1 MKIENC
7 LAASLTVVFLLGG
20 VAGCSKTADNQALI
34 SEARAYQKKGES
46 KAAIIQLKNALQQ
59 NPEDRDARLLLGQIY
74 SQTGDPQSAEK
85 ELRKALSLGASPA
98 DVLPALGR
106 TLLQQNQ
113 FQKVLDEVKLTDGA
127 KPNAELLSLRGN
139 AYLGLRKI
147 KEAKESF
154 ALALT
159 ADPAFPDA
167 LIGSARQA
175 LADGN
180 VPAATLFAEQAVD
193 KNPTNV
199 EVWLF
204 KGDLMRMQRKPDDAL
219 LAYATVIKLQPTN
232 IAPYVSRAL
241 VYGDKGN
248 FDAANAELAAAR
260 KQDAKSLQVTY
271 TQALLESGQGKHAA
285 ALESVQQVLRVA
297 PDHMPSVLLAGATQY
312 ALGATQQAEQHLK
325 KYLERAPGNKYA
337 SKLLIATLLKN
348 GDTARALKV
357 LTPMLPDGDK
367 DPQLL
372 ALAGEA
378 YLLERDYKK
387 STEYFEKAS
396 AIAPNAAVVRTG
408 LGMSKLGQ
416 GDSASGIAELELA
429 ATLDPK
435 PAMPGLLLVMTH
447 LRLGEYD
454 KALAAIAKVEKTQP
468 NNALLQNLK
477 GGAYAGK
484 KDFAAARTSFE
495 KSLAIQP
502 DFFPAVSSLAI
513 LDVQEKKP
521 DVAKKRLE
529 KFLEANKTD
538 MRPMQA
544 LSSLALSQGHKEEAV
559 TWLQK
564 ASTEKP
570 DDLKLSLALTGLYLQ
585 VGEKEKAL
593 ALAQKLQTANPSSP
607 EALEILGQ
615 AQLVAKDFPAA
626 LQNYKKLAVMVPTS
640 PVVQFRTAMIL
651 VGMKNQAAAID
662 SLKAALVLKPDYL
675 EAQLA
680 LADLEMQRGN
690 YAQALDI
697 AKTVQKQAP
706 KNPLGLALEGD
717 VLMLQKKPEL
727 AFNVYERASRI
738 RKTRPLAIR
747 QNDALAQAGK
757 AGQGIAVVTQW
768 LKDYPDDQIMRLYLG
783 TVQLA
788 NHQAK
793 AAIEQYLIVLKADPK
808 NVVVMNNLALAYQE
822 EKDPRALEY
831 AEKAYAL
838 SADNAAVLDT
848 LGWILVSQA
857 NLTRGLPLLE
867 KATVAAPASFDVR
880 YHFAQGLVKSGDK
893 VKGRKEL
900 EQSLASATSSDKT
913 DEAKAMLKQLQ

>member
-20 VAGCSKTADNQALI
+20 VTGCSKTTDTQALV
-34 SEARAYQKKGES
+34 SEAKAYQKKGET

-74 SQTGDPQSAEK
+74 SQTGDAPSAEK

-98 DVLPALGR
+98 EVMPTLAR
-106 TLLQQNQ
+106 TLLQQRQ
-113 FQKVLDEVKLTDGA
+113 FQKVLDEVKLVDGA
-127 KPNAELLSLRGN
+127 KPDADLLSVRGS
-139 AYLGLRKI
+139 AYLGLGKI

-199 EVWLF
+199 DVWLF

-219 LAYATVIKLQPTN
+219 LAYANVIKLQPTN

-241 VYGDKGN
+241 VYADKGN
-248 FDAANAELAAAR
+248 FEAANAELVAAR
-260 KQDAKSLQVTY
+260 KQDPKALQITY

-297 PDHMPSVLLAGATQY
+297 PDHMPSILLAGATQY

-325 KYLERAPGNKYA
+325 RYLERAPGNKYA
-337 SKLLIATLLKN
+337 SKLLVATLLKN
-348 GDTARALKV
+348 GDTTRALKV
-357 LTPMLPDGDK
+357 LTPMLPDGEK

-387 STEYFEKAS
+387 STEYFQKAS
-396 AIAPNAAVVRTG
+396 AIAPNAAIVRTG
-408 LGMSKLGQ
+408 LGMSKIGQ
-416 GDSASGIAELELA
+416 GDNASGIAELELA
-429 ATLDPK
+429 TTLDPK
-435 PAMPGLLLVMTH
+435 PAMPGLLVVMTH
-447 LRLGEYD
+447 LRQGEYD

-484 KDFAAARTSFE
+484 KDFAAARASFE
-495 KSLAIQP
+495 KALSIQP
-502 DFFPAVSSLAI
+502 DFFAAVSSLAI
-513 LDVQEKKP
+513 MDVQENKP

-529 KFLEANKTD
+529 TFLEANKTD
-538 MRPMQA
+538 VRPIQVLA
-544 LSSLALSQGHKEEAV
+544 NLALSQGRKEEAV
-559 TWLQK
+559 TWMQK
-564 ASTEKP
+564 ASADKP
-570 DDLKLSLALTGLYLQ
+570 DDLKLALSLTGLYLQ

-593 ALAQKLQTANPSSP
+593 ALAQKLQTANPASP
-607 EALEILGQ
+607 EALEYLAQ
-615 AQLVAKDFPAA
+615 AQFLSKDFPSA
-626 LQNYKKLAVMVPTS
+626 LENYKKLALMVPTS
-640 PVVQFRTAMIL
+640 PVVPFRTAMVL
-651 VGMKNQAAAID
+651 TAMQNQAAAAD
-662 SLKAALVLKPDYL
+662 TLKAALAIKPDYL

-680 LADLEMQRGN
+680 LADLELRRGN
-690 YAQALDI
+690 QAQVLDI
-697 AKTVQKQAP
+697 AKAVQKQAP
-706 KNPLGLALEGD
+706 KNAIGFVLEGD
-717 VLMLQKKPEL
+717 VMMLQKKPEL
-727 AFNVYERASRI
+727 AYKAYERAFAIS
-738 RKTRPLAIR
+738 KTGALVVK
-747 QNDALAQAGK
+747 QSDALAQSGK
-757 AGQGIAVVTQW
+757 AGQGRALVSTW
-768 LKDYPDDQIMRLYLG
+768 LKDHPNDQSVRLYLG
-783 TVQLA
+783 TAQLA
-788 NHQAK
+788 GNEGK
-793 AAIEQYLIVLKADPK
+793 AAIEQYLEVLKTNPK
-808 NVVVMNNLALAYQE
+808 NVAALNNLALAYQQ

-838 SADNAAVLDT
+838 AADNPAVLDT
-848 LGWILVSQA
+848 LGWLLVSQD
-857 NLTRGLPLLE
+857 NLVRGLPLLE
-867 KATVAAPASFDVR
+867 KAALASPALFDVR

-893 VKGRKEL
+893 VKARKEL
-900 EQSLASATSSDKT
+900 EQLLATAKPSDKT